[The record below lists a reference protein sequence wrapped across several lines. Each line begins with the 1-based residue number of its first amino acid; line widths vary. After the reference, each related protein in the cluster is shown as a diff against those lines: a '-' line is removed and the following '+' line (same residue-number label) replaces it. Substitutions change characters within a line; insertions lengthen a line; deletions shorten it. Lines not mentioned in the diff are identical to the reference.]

1 MMNRKE
7 FEDALM
13 ATIVEYISDQV
24 ILRYAQACKKATV
37 LFSGA
42 LIGYKDAV
50 TSLNEL
56 KKDGWTL
63 TAVLSKAAGEV
74 ITHQNCQNLRPQHIK
89 KLQQVYFHFFV
100 FVSFFHLSRSFV

>member
-1 MMNRKE
+1 MNRKE

-56 KKDGWTL
+56 KL
-63 TAVLSKAAGEV
+63 
-74 ITHQNCQNLRPQHIK
+74 INLYFGNKLFTIIIK
-89 KLQQVYFHFFV
+89 H
-100 FVSFFHLSRSFV
+100 SRKWWC

>member
-1 MMNRKE
+1 MNRKE
-7 FEDALM
+7 FEEALM
-13 ATIVEYISDQV
+13 SPIVEYISDQV

-63 TAVLSKAAGEV
+63 TAVLSKKNVSGMILVRMPFMLKA
-74 ITHQNCQNLRPQHIK
+74 LR
-89 KLQQVYFHFFV
+89 LTADR
-100 FVSFFHLSRSFV
+100 L

>member
-1 MMNRKE
+1 MNRKE

-74 ITHQNCQNLRPQHIK
+74 ITEERIDRKSTRLNSSHSGQ
-89 KLQQVYFHFFV
+89 
-100 FVSFFHLSRSFV
+100 SRMPSSA

>member
-1 MMNRKE
+1 MNRKE
-7 FEDALM
+7 FEEALM
-13 ATIVEYISDQV
+13 STIVEYISDQV

-74 ITHQNCQNLRPQHIK
+74 ITEERIKNDIDPDAIYVEALR
-89 KLQQVYFHFFV
+89 LTADR
-100 FVSFFHLSRSFV
+100 L

>member
-1 MMNRKE
+1 MNRKE

-50 TSLNEL
+50 TSLNDSSTV
-56 KKDGWTL
+56 KG
-63 TAVLSKAAGEV
+63 
-74 ITHQNCQNLRPQHIK
+74 
-89 KLQQVYFHFFV
+89 
-100 FVSFFHLSRSFV
+100 SRRSNYRRTYQE

>member
-1 MMNRKE
+1 MNRKE

-50 TSLNEL
+50 TSVSYTHL
-56 KKDGWTL
+56 TL
-63 TAVLSKAAGEV
+63 PT
-74 ITHQNCQNLRPQHIK
+74 T
-89 KLQQVYFHFFV
+89 
-100 FVSFFHLSRSFV
+100 

>member
-1 MMNRKE
+1 MNRKE
-7 FEDALM
+7 FEEALM
-13 ATIVEYISDQV
+13 STIVEYISDQV

-56 KKDGWTL
+56 KKDGDIDSST
-63 TAVLSKAAGEV
+63 VKG
-74 ITHQNCQNLRPQHIK
+74 
-89 KLQQVYFHFFV
+89 
-100 FVSFFHLSRSFV
+100 SRRSNYRRTYQK

>member
-1 MMNRKE
+1 MNRKE
-7 FEDALM
+7 FEEALM
-13 ATIVEYISDQV
+13 STIVEYISDQV

-74 ITHQNCQNLRPQHIK
+74 ITEERIKMTLIRMPFMLRA
-89 KLQQVYFHFFV
+89 LR
-100 FVSFFHLSRSFV
+100 LTADRL